1 MNAMQITELLENKGA
16 PILSTLFNDV
26 EYLLMF
32 DETSSSI
39 VDDDEQIKILQLA
52 EPNIQK
58 SISVEETP
66 HHLEQ

>member
-52 EPNIQK
+52 EPNIQ
-58 SISVEETP
+58 
-66 HHLEQ
+66 